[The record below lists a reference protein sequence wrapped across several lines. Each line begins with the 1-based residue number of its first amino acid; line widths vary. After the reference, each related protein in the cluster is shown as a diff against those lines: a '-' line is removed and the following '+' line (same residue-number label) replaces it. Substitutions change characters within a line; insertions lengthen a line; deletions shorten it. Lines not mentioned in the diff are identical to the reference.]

1 MQSVFQDF
9 IEKLKCIKSLVIC
22 YNLIASKV
30 EILVCQQNYENSFK
44 VECRTIICQEDIL
57 LFVCMVQLML
67 QLAQIIGV
75 LYSL

>member
-30 EILVCQQNYENSFK
+30 EILVCQQNYKNSFE